1 MWLFKTSS
9 HRVTFIF
16 IKFHQNRS
24 KLLLIAMG
32 KCYLIRWFSGIEL
45 KLNIHLPGESTFF
58 STDSI
63 YKCFTGVTQF
73 TSEHNFWDFFSPES
87 SDLLEGRGRGVLIL
101 KDKGLKFK
109 CWFKLS
115 VKIKENLP
123 WREWVDVHFL
133 DITSVDCTL
142 RSLRKKSRHLLIKG
156 M

>member
-1 MWLFKTSS
+1 MILRNRIKVKYSS
-9 HRVTFIF
+9 TRGV
-16 IKFHQNRS
+16 
-24 KLLLIAMG
+24 
-32 KCYLIRWFSGIEL
+32 
-45 KLNIHLPGESTFF
+45 NIL

-63 YKCFTGVTQF
+63 YKYFTGVTQF
-73 TSEHNFWDFFSPES
+73 TSELKIRIIFSPES
-87 SDLLEGRGRGVLIL
+87 SDLLGVRGRGVLIL

-109 CWFKLS
+109 CWFKLL

-156 M
+156 MSNIWILILAVVKGKSKYYLLHNTFLI